1 MRTLLR
7 QITSTLRAKLY
18 TKTMTPEF
26 NHTVSD
32 SDLTITPEAREQLT
46 QLWKQIDDD
55 TIEAIRIFVSGGG
68 CSGMT
73 YGMTFTDRR
82 MDFDLV
88 KSEDTFTIY
97 IDAIAIN
104 YLRGVEIAYEVKPH
118 GATFVFNNV
127 FTSTGGSGTC
137 GGCGAAHG

>member
-1 MRTLLR
+1 M
-7 QITSTLRAKLY
+7 TS
-18 TKTMTPEF
+18 EF
-26 NHTVSD
+26 NYTISD

-55 TIEAIRIFVSGGG
+55 SIEAIRIFVSGGG

-82 MDFDLV
+82 TDYDLV
-88 KSEDTFTIY
+88 KLEASFNIY
-97 IDAIAIN
+97 IDSIAIN
-104 YLRGVEIAYEVKPH
+104 YLRGVEIAYEIKPH

-127 FTSTGGSGTC
+127 FASTGGSGTC
-137 GGCGAAHG
+137 GGCGSSYG

>member
-1 MRTLLR
+1 
-7 QITSTLRAKLY
+7 
-18 TKTMTPEF
+18 MTPEF

-104 YLRGVEIAYEVKPH
+104 YLRGVEIAYEINPH
-118 GATFVFNNV
+118 GSTFVFNNV

>member
-1 MRTLLR
+1 MRTSLR

-32 SDLTITPEAREQLT
+32 SDLIITSEAREQLT

-68 CSGMT
+68 
-73 YGMTFTDRR
+73 
-82 MDFDLV
+82 
-88 KSEDTFTIY
+88 
-97 IDAIAIN
+97 
-104 YLRGVEIAYEVKPH
+104 
-118 GATFVFNNV
+118 
-127 FTSTGGSGTC
+127 
-137 GGCGAAHG
+137 